1 MSWPEY
7 LTAGKAL
14 REASSKGMDGI
25 LSQEPT
31 VARHA
36 LALALH
42 LAQHNAPQLLES
54 QKDLAT
60 VVAATC
66 GVYESSGQ
74 QRIPSCTLV
83 NPPPALQQD
92 LETAVA
98 ATCSTSGAFSEQRN
112 MSITHTNMLTAQGA
126 IATIALTSSSVP
138 HSHQGVQV
146 F

>member
-1 MSWPEY
+1 
-7 LTAGKAL
+7 
-14 REASSKGMDGI
+14 MDGI

-42 LAQHNAPQLLES
+42 LAQHNGPQLLES

-74 QRIPSCTLV
+74 QRIHSCTLV

-92 LETAVA
+92 LGTPV
-98 ATCSTSGAFSEQRN
+98 CCYLQHIWGFQ
-112 MSITHTNMLTAQGA
+112 
-126 IATIALTSSSVP
+126 
-138 HSHQGVQV
+138 
-146 F
+146 